1 MLPSTCGVCS
11 TSCTP
16 TNWGISYGRSISQS
30 HRERRMAHRLLAL
43 ASSNGNGSDS
53 DINLL
58 KAQFNDLSSLLRSQQ
73 QTIEEQQQT
82 IESLR
87 SPISRHPLIM
97 SGGET
102 GPGWR
107 ASNRATSTSV
117 SPFDS
122 QRIGIG
128 DRRLLGLFDS
138 RFHSTSRYVIHAT
151 MHHACSHALF
161 YAIRYCSAVVL
172 SPKTFASFQIVF
184 S

>member
-1 MLPSTCGVCS
+1 MLPSTCGSCS
-11 TSCTP
+11 TSCSP
-16 TNWGISYGRSISQS
+16 TKNHFSSWGISQC
-30 HRERRMAHRLLAL
+30 HRERRMAHRSLAL
-43 ASSNGNGSDS
+43 ASSNGTGSDS
-53 DINLL
+53 DIDLL

-73 QTIEEQQQT
+73 HIIEEQQQT

-102 GPGWR
+102 GWR
-107 ASNRATSTSV
+107 ASNTRAASTSV

-138 RFHSTSRYVIHAT
+138 RFHSTSR
-151 MHHACSHALF
+151 
-161 YAIRYCSAVVL
+161 
-172 SPKTFASFQIVF
+172 
-184 S
+184 